1 MPDPFDYVYPLPEQ
15 GPLANISEWIPL
27 LLAAV
32 DAELDRDGVWN
43 DDDLDTALGYVQDLK
58 AWLAEFEPVTHP
70 VGMIVP
76 FAGSSAPDG
85 WVLCEGQAVSRTAYA
100 ALFAV
105 VGTAYG
111 AGDGSTTFNLPD
123 LRRRSPI
130 GPGGAWSPGQQVG
143 AETHTLTTNEMPA
156 HSHPQRGSMLGA
168 LYHGVNG
175 GSGQRT
181 TLAQTT
187 VNAYGYTLLVTADTG
202 GGAAHNNVG
211 PALVLNFMIRAV

>member
-143 AETHTLTTNEMPA
+143 AETHTLTTNEMP
-156 HSHPQRGSMLGA
+156 SHTHKLRLITQQHYA
-168 LYHGVNG
+168 
-175 GSGQRT
+175 GSGST
-181 TLAQTT
+181 GIHGSSPYYNAADLAE
-187 VNAYGYTLLVTADTG
+187 VVG

-211 PALVLNFMIRAV
+211 PALVLNFIIRAV